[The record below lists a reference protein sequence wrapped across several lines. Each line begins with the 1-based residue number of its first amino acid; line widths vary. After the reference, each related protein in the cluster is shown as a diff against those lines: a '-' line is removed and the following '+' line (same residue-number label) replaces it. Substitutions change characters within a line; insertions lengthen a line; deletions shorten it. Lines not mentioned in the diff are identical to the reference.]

1 MLGVFPGPDPSIIF
15 FEAQISLHLGSHH
28 GRMPVFNLYLPSITL
43 PLILLYV
50 PLKRVA
56 EVGQYPEPIRMLM
69 ARGPNM
75 PL

>member
-15 FEAQISLHLGSHH
+15 FEAQISLH

-43 PLILLYV
+43 PLTLLYV